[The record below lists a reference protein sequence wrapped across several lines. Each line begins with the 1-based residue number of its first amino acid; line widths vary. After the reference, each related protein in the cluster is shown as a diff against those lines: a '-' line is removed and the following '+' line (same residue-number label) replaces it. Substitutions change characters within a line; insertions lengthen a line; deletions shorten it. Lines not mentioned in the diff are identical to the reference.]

1 MGKGYKASYASLT
14 GDFIIITDENINTI
28 PDEIVRILLEWKSYG
43 QAHQEEYYKNGYYCP
58 VKGASEVFRYN
69 GINYTVMPRFFGL
82 SPDYFEHIM
91 INYVEDALVDIGAE
105 EVFCTATV
113 D

>member
-14 GDFIIITDENINTI
+14 GDFVIISDKNISSI
-28 PDEIVRILLEWKSYG
+28 PDEIVQILQEWKNYG
-43 QAHQEEYYKNGYYCP
+43 QAHQEEYYKNGNYCP

-69 GINYTVMPRFFGL
+69 GINYSVTPGFFGL
-82 SPDYFEHIM
+82 YPDYFEYIM
-91 INYVEDALVDIGAE
+91 IKFVEDALVEIGAE